1 MASPS
6 PQLQGLPG
14 LSRADS
20 YSVQNRQLE
29 EAREKELVS
38 KSRQIIIRYNK
49 DQDIKIK
56 DDLNKQFIDARDGY
70 KTVSEYK
77 KILKRANKAKV
88 SLDIDSAIVNA
99 LVAVT
104 RQRQRLESMRL
115 NTATYGETAVRS
127 TTNAIFTLKEVIEYL
142 MAFPRSKR
150 RSDMKKRIE
159 NLNAAVF
166 KLVVGNNLSNQ
177 GYELINNYA
186 SREGI
191 DIAVQEMRRA
201 LVNTPI
207 TTPRLFRNIRHG
219 GAGTGVM
226 SGGGMWQ
233 QGGFFMT
240 CC

>member
-6 PQLQGLPG
+6 PQLPG

-20 YSVQNRQLE
+20 YSIQNRQLE
-29 EAREKELVS
+29 EARERELIN
-38 KSRQIIIRYNK
+38 KSRQIIIRYNN
-49 DQDIKIK
+49 DQNIDIQ
-56 DDLNKQFIDARDGY
+56 DDLNEQFIDARDGY
-70 KTVSEYK
+70 KTVLEYK

-88 SLDIDSAIVNA
+88 SLDIDGAIVNA
-99 LVAVT
+99 LYAVS
-104 RQRQRLESMRL
+104 RQRQRLGSMRR
-115 NTATYGETAVRS
+115 NPATYGEVAVRS
-127 TTNAIFTLKEVIEYL
+127 TTNAILTLKEVIDYL

-150 RSDMKKRIE
+150 RSDMRKRTE

-166 KLVVGNNLSNQ
+166 RLVISNNLSNE
-177 GYELINNYA
+177 GYELINRYA

-191 DIAVQEMRRA
+191 HIADEEMRRT

-207 TTPRLFRNIRHG
+207 TTPNAFRNIRP
-219 GAGTGVM
+219 GTGVM

>member
-6 PQLQGLPG
+6 PQLPG

-29 EAREKELVS
+29 EAREKELIN

-49 DQDIKIK
+49 DQSIKIK

-88 SLDIDSAIVNA
+88 SLDIDGAIVNA
-99 LVAVT
+99 LAAVT
-104 RQRQRLESMRL
+104 RQRERLESMRL
-115 NTATYGETAVRS
+115 NPATYGETAVRT
-127 TTNAIFTLKEVIEYL
+127 TTNAIFTLKEVIDYL

-150 RSDMKKRIE
+150 RSDMEKRIE

-177 GYELINNYA
+177 GYAMINNYA

-191 DIAVQEMRRA
+191 DIAVKEIRRA

-207 TTPRLFRNIRHG
+207 TNPSTFRNVRYG
-219 GAGTGVM
+219 GSMVGVM
-226 SGGGMWQ
+226 TGGGMWQ
-233 QGGFFMT
+233 RGGFFMT
-240 CC
+240 CS

>member
-6 PQLQGLPG
+6 PQLPG

-29 EAREKELVS
+29 EAREKELIN

-49 DQDIKIK
+49 DQSIKIK

-88 SLDIDSAIVNA
+88 SLDIDGAIVNA
-99 LVAVT
+99 LAAVT
-104 RQRQRLESMRL
+104 RQRERLESMRL
-115 NTATYGETAVRS
+115 NPATYGETAVRT
-127 TTNAIFTLKEVIEYL
+127 TTNAIFTLKEVIDYL

-150 RSDMKKRIE
+150 RSDMEKRIE

-177 GYELINNYA
+177 GYAMINNYA

-191 DIAVQEMRRA
+191 DIAVKEIRRA

-207 TTPRLFRNIRHG
+207 TNPSTFRNVRYG
-219 GAGTGVM
+219 GSMVGVM
-226 SGGGMWQ
+226 TGGGMWQ
-233 QGGFFMT
+233 RGGFFMT

>member
-6 PQLQGLPG
+6 PQLPG

-29 EAREKELVS
+29 EAREKELIN

-49 DQDIKIK
+49 DQNIRIK

-70 KTVSEYK
+70 KSVSEYK

-88 SLDIDSAIVNA
+88 SLDIDGAIVNA
-99 LVAVT
+99 LAGVT
-104 RQRQRLESMRL
+104 RQRERLESIKL
-115 NTATYGETAVRS
+115 NPATYGETAVRT
-127 TTNAIFTLKEVIEYL
+127 TTNAIYTLKEVIDYL
-142 MAFPRSKR
+142 MAFPKSKR
-150 RSDMKKRIE
+150 RSDMEQRIE

-166 KLVVGNNLSNQ
+166 KLIVGNNLSNQ
-177 GYELINNYA
+177 GYALITKYA
-186 SREGI
+186 SKEGI
-191 DIAVQEMRRA
+191 YIAVQEMKLA

-207 TTPRLFRNIRHG
+207 TNPSAFRNIRG
-219 GAGTGVM
+219 GAGAGAGFMT
-226 SGGGMWQ
+226 GGGMWQ

>member
-6 PQLQGLPG
+6 PQLPG

-29 EAREKELVS
+29 EAREKELVN

-49 DQDIKIK
+49 DQNIKIK
-56 DDLNKQFIDARDGY
+56 DDLNKQFIEARDGY

-88 SLDIDSAIVNA
+88 SLDIDGAIVNA
-99 LVAVT
+99 LAAVT
-104 RQRQRLESMRL
+104 RQRERLESMRL
-115 NTATYGETAVRS
+115 NPATYGETAVRS
-127 TTNAIFTLKEVIEYL
+127 TTNAIVTLKEVIDYL

-166 KLVVGNNLSNQ
+166 KLIVGNNLSNQ
-177 GYELINNYA
+177 GYALIAKYA

-191 DIAVQEMRRA
+191 DIAVQEMKRA

-207 TTPRLFRNIRHG
+207 TNPSTFRNVRYG
-219 GAGTGVM
+219 GFVA
-226 SGGGMWQ
+226 GGGMWQ

-240 CC
+240 CS